1 MPDIIQ
7 MQSMA
12 RSRLDQS
19 KLASFDQEVIE
30 APTRPLIHQEARFLL
45 IRKGRGEMSIQSRLY
60 KLEPGSLVAVLP
72 WQITTVTAVEE
83 PLQYYLLVYHL
94 DTLNRVMKAFYDA
107 GGLPA
112 MWMRDVDASP
122 VITPDKR
129 MGAQIDR
136 LFLALRDELG
146 MESTLESPAKPLGSI
161 YVMNKLVELIVM
173 FERSCAYSG
182 AVD

>member
-45 IRKGRGEMSIQSRLY
+45 VRKGRGEMSIQSRPY

-72 WQITTVTAVEE
+72 WQ
-83 PLQYYLLVYHL
+83 
-94 DTLNRVMKAFYDA
+94 
-107 GGLPA
+107 GGLILVAISMVLTLIAGLIPS
-112 MWMRDVDASP
+112 RLASKKDP
-122 VITPDKR
+122 VI
-129 MGAQIDR
+129 
-136 LFLALRDELG
+136 ALRTE
-146 MESTLESPAKPLGSI
+146 
-161 YVMNKLVELIVM
+161 
-173 FERSCAYSG
+173 
-182 AVD
+182 

>member
-45 IRKGRGEMSIQSRLY
+45 VRKGRGEMSIQSRPY

-107 GGLPA
+107 GGLA
-112 MWMRDVDASP
+112 GNVDA
-122 VITPDKR
+122 R
-129 MGAQIDR
+129 
-136 LFLALRDELG
+136 
-146 MESTLESPAKPLGSI
+146 
-161 YVMNKLVELIVM
+161 
-173 FERSCAYSG
+173 C
-182 AVD
+182 